1 MKNSKNAEVKKDLLN
16 VENVRLLSSRV
27 SELTVLI
34 NKLKVYDE
42 RKKKLQ
48 QELKDM
54 LDLLKK
60 EEVIVSVNRK
70 DVGEDYCF
78 VSEDEQQNEIFVKCK
93 RIKSVKIDFNID
105 KLFEKLGKK
114 KANKFV
120 DTEVK
125 INDVSGLKNLLKSHG
140 VSFEEFKQFIDVERK
155 VSLSKLDQCQQIG
168 EIEKDDISGC
178 YKVSIDR
185 DYVKLS
191 VVHDAAEG
199 EK

>member
-1 MKNSKNAEVKKDLLN
+1 MKNSKNAEVKKELLN

-78 VSEDEQQNEIFVKCK
+78 ISEDEQQNEIFVKCK

-125 INDVSGLKNLLKSHG
+125 INDISGLKNLLKSHG
-140 VSFEEFKQFIDVERK
+140 VSFEEFKQFIK
-155 VSLSKLDQCQQIG
+155 VSTR
-168 EIEKDDISGC
+168 
-178 YKVSIDR
+178 Y
-185 DYVKLS
+185 S
-191 VVHDAAEG
+191 VVVKKKEEVAEVEVTEIAASKRPVG
-199 EK
+199 LKKFIKGKK